1 MKMLTNFYNRAVA
14 LVSGKFA
21 EAIMLLFVRVALAG
35 IFWRSART
43 KVEEGSWLTMSDNT
57 VMLFREEFGMPYPE
71 ISAQIATY
79 AEHFLPLLIV
89 LGLLTRIGAAGLLVM
104 TLVIQF
110 FVYPEAWWSVHILWV
125 ALALTLIVR
134 GGGLLSLNSIFGR
147 NPARPVR

>member
-1 MKMLTNFYNRAVA
+1 MKMLTKLYNRAVP
-14 LVSGKFA
+14 LVSGAYA

-43 KVEEGSWLTMSDNT
+43 KVEDGSWLTMSDTT
-57 VMLFREEFGMPYPE
+57 VTLFREEFGMPFPE
-71 ISAQIATY
+71 ITGQIATY

-89 LGLLTRIGAAGLLVM
+89 LGLFTRIGAAGLLVM
-104 TLVIQF
+104 TLVIQI

-134 GGGLLSLNSIFGR
+134 GGGLLALEQLFSR
-147 NPARPVR
+147 NTAVPAR

>member
-1 MKMLTNFYNRAVA
+1 MKTLTKLYNRAVA

-43 KVEEGSWLTMSDNT
+43 KVEDGSWLTMSDTT
-57 VMLFREEFGMPYPE
+57 VLLFREEFGMPFPE
-71 ISAQIATY
+71 ITGQIATY

-89 LGLLTRIGAAGLLVM
+89 LGLFTRIGAAGLLVM
-104 TLVIQF
+104 TLVIQI

-125 ALALTLIVR
+125 SLALTLIVR
-134 GGGLLSLNSIFGR
+134 GGGLFALDQLFSR
-147 NPARPVR
+147 QTAVPAR